1 MSDRS
6 IVTYVGSNQDST
18 ILTVEEDVLRRRKVQ
33 VAVVDTGRRS
43 VRRNSNSLSAVDYAP
58 QASRVEG
65 GLGAG
70 TNLDVDATAGAVAS
84 ITNERNLVGR
94 GGRPILL
101 RTGNDVVGRAR
112 LNRSGFGS
120 QRRNVIESAFIDENE
135 RTNER
140 TELEQELELELELLQ
155 YGLNVHP
162 PLATLIELAMLAR
175 ENKLMVLLT
184 LISCLLLAA
193 MVMSLAAVRVKSSVA

>member
-1 MSDRS
+1 M
-6 IVTYVGSNQDST
+6 
-18 ILTVEEDVLRRRKVQ
+18 
-33 VAVVDTGRRS
+33 
-43 VRRNSNSLSAVDYAP
+43 
-58 QASRVEG
+58 
-65 GLGAG
+65 
-70 TNLDVDATAGAVAS
+70 
-84 ITNERNLVGR
+84 
-94 GGRPILL
+94 
-101 RTGNDVVGRAR
+101 
-112 LNRSGFGS
+112 NRSGFGS
-120 QRRNVIESAFIDENE
+120 QRRDVIESAFIDENE